1 MLPVTVVG
9 VRAVGLVAW
18 QALLGRLA
26 GGARATGDVAS
37 PANAA
42 AARASARMVRV
53 ASERGIARGT
63 CLTRSLTL
71 WWMLRR
77 RGIDA
82 ELRIGVRKGQGSM
95 DAHAWIEVR
104 GTVVGD
110 APSVRERYSVFDHNF
125 S

>member
-1 MLPVTVVG
+1 G

-18 QALLGRLA
+18 QALLGRLT
-26 GGARATGDVAS
+26 GGVPADDDLTTPAS
-37 PANAA
+37 AA
-42 AARASARMVRV
+42 AARAAARMVRV

-63 CLTRSLTL
+63 CLTRALTL

-82 ELRIGVRKGQGSM
+82 ELRIGVRKGEASM

-110 APSVRERYSVFDHNF
+110 ARSVRERYSAFDHTF